1 MDRTNNIVEII
12 RKQDAM
18 MLKNRKKK
26 LISVE
31 IDPDTYI
38 AKEVL
43 HSLDKM
49 YSLSSEIYLLRQ
61 EIRELKKAV
70 NSILMTAKQAEEV
83 KTINQQRIE
92 AGLEPVNDP
101 DFDRKLVKSY

>member
-1 MDRTNNIVEII
+1 MNENRVAVII
-12 RKQDAM
+12 REQDARM
-18 MLKNRKKK
+18 IKNRKKK
-26 LISVE
+26 LFSVE

-49 YSLSSEIYLLRQ
+49 YSLSDEICLLRQ

-70 NSILMTAKQAEEV
+70 NSILMTADNYSSMGTFKQDDS
-83 KTINQQRIE
+83 KDS
-92 AGLEPVNDP
+92 L
-101 DFDRKLVKSY
+101 KSSK